1 MSAEQQEKPQ
11 TIREYLASCPT
22 KAGQAPIIAACEK
35 HGISLDT
42 LWPPQ
47 FPKEEPAAPQKPKKT
62 AEIVQLDFWDDGRSA
77 APNAVLR
84 AALFPV
90 INRKQGRQ
98 FVKAERLAAPRG
110 LEVIFTGERFDQTDL
125 DVYLELL
132 RMALPLPLG
141 QPVRF
146 SAYAILKALGRP
158 TGGKDHQWLH
168 GVLTRLCGGV
178 VDITDQKK
186 RYFGQLIFGGI
197 RDELTLNYEIEI
209 NPKFAVLFGVGMWS
223 GIDRAE
229 RKALGRNDTAKAL
242 HAYYSTHTG
251 RLIHEY
257 ETLAQYIDLKAIEPR
272 KVRLSLIAAHEL
284 LKEIGFLDG
293 YEAAAKTIEAFKMHT
308 RSQQKHLAKKTR
320 KPRKK

>member
-1 MSAEQQEKPQ
+1 MTKRKASEVLKEPHTSRAMVEAMIRMGRVEDDCGVLEQCEAENDG
-11 TIREYLASCPT
+11 APT
-22 KAGQAPIIAACEK
+22 KAER
-35 HGISLDT
+35 
-42 LWPPQ
+42 
-47 FPKEEPAAPQKPKKT
+47 PKKT

-90 INRKQGRQ
+90 INRKQSRQ
-98 FVKAERLAAPRG
+98 FVKSERLAAPRG

-125 DVYLELL
+125 DVYLEIL
-132 RMALPLPLG
+132 RLALPLPLG
-141 QPVRF
+141 QPVKF
-146 SAYAILKALGRP
+146 SAYALLKALGRP
-158 TGGKDHQWLH
+158 TGGTAHQWLH

-209 NPKFAVLFGVGMWS
+209 NPKFAVLFGVGMWT

-251 RLIHEY
+251 RLVHEY
-257 ETLAQYIDLKAIEPR
+257 ETLAQYIDLKDSNPR
-272 KVRLSLIAAHEL
+272 KVKLKIISAHEL

-293 YEAAAKTIEAFKMHT
+293 YEANAKTIEAFKRHNQ
-308 RSQQKHLAKKTR
+308 SQLKHLAKKTR
-320 KPRKK
+320 KPRKNS